1 MLGVKNMK
9 KMMKKFGK
17 LITASFIIMGI
28 GIVTFPLVIPM
39 YGLFGID
46 TDWFSFLIF
55 LIGLV
60 VCIVGVIH
68 RKSLRVKLG
77 VALVILVSILGILIS
92 IGVGWL
98 IYILI
103 RGNPYD

>member
-1 MLGVKNMK
+1 MK
-9 KMMKKFGK
+9 KMIKKFGK

-28 GIVTFPLVIPM
+28 GIVSFPLVIPM

-60 VCIVGVIH
+60 ICIVGIIN
-68 RKSLRVKLG
+68 RKNLRVKLG
-77 VALVILVSILGILIS
+77 VALVILVSVLGILILS
-92 IGVGWL
+92 LTVGL
-98 IYILI
+98 IYVLI
-103 RGNPYD
+103 RGKPPGN